1 MYRISETVNANVTLL
16 AVAKLI
22 RKNECKSN

>member
-22 RKNECKSN
+22 SKNERKSN